1 LRNIPSPHSAADQGF
16 TLLELLIVCLLIT
29 ISLAMSVP
37 NLRTSL
43 VSDQLAA
50 GSRKIISLITSSRS
64 RAVMNHEPYL
74 IFFDPAE
81 QKIWYR
87 KAGDKGDEII
97 SRHSVTLPSGIRIEE
112 IKQASGGSEQDP
124 MKDGLWISKQG
135 YMDKTLIRLID
146 TKNRSINLLISPFLF
161 TIETTDGPVD
171 FD

>member
-1 LRNIPSPHSAADQGF
+1 MRDISSPHSAADQGF
-16 TLLELLIVCLLIT
+16 TLLELLIVCLLIS

-37 NLRTSL
+37 SLRTSM

-50 GSRKIISLITSSRS
+50 GSRKIISLITSCRS
-64 RAVMNHEPYL
+64 RAIMDHEPHL

-81 QKIWYR
+81 QKLWYQ
-87 KAGDKGDEII
+87 KASKKEEEATNH
-97 SRHSVTLPSGIRIEE
+97 HSVTLPSGIRIEE

-124 MKDGLWISKQG
+124 MKDGLWVSKQG

-146 TKNRSINLLISPFLF
+146 TKNKSINLLISPFLF
-161 TIETTDGPVD
+161 TIQTTDGPVD